1 MMTNRIM
8 RARPAYQS
16 PPSRRPRSFP
26 RLPAGRSAR
35 TPRDVSVSGGP
46 GSLARTT
53 VPGFS
58 TGSNAIASATPDGPT
73 GELLA
78 TSTASGGNTVL
89 TFADRS
95 TMTLVGI
102 ADITEVSF
110 IR

>member
-35 TPRDVSVSGGP
+35 PPRDVSVPGGP

-73 GELLA
+73 GQLLA